1 MTLHPVSQFAAVAAV
16 QYGAIG
22 RCQLSKLGLTREA
35 IRHLVRRQVI
45 RPVSRD
51 VFVVSTHRS
60 SWWQQ
65 IWVAILDAGPRAVAS
80 HRTAAKLLGMPG
92 FDGCPID
99 TLIPERFSH
108 RSTSTPFHASS
119 LLPGDHLTSRD
130 GIPTTSLARTIF
142 DLAGLSS
149 PRRLRA
155 GQSFVHADKVARTLD
170 TALNRGLDS
179 DELDLVVADLGKR
192 GRPGTALM
200 RRLLDERDDGY
211 VATESELEDLLI
223 EVLQSHG
230 LPLPV
235 RQATLGDHDR
245 PIGRIDFTY

>member
-1 MTLHPVSQFAAVAAV
+1 MTLHPVSQFAAAAAL

-22 RCQLSKLGLTREA
+22 RCQRSKLGLTREA

-92 FDGCPID
+92 FDGCPSD
-99 TLIPERFSH
+99 TLIPERSSH
-108 RSTSTPFHASS
+108 RTSTPLHASS

-142 DLAGLSS
+142 DLAG
-149 PRRLRA
+149 RRRKA
-155 GQSFVHADKVARTLD
+155 Q
-170 TALNRGLDS
+170 
-179 DELDLVVADLGKR
+179 
-192 GRPGTALM
+192 P
-200 RRLLDERDDGY
+200 
-211 VATESELEDLLI
+211 
-223 EVLQSHG
+223 
-230 LPLPV
+230 
-235 RQATLGDHDR
+235 
-245 PIGRIDFTY
+245 